1 MCWIICGYPFTPVFI
16 SHIVLRVHKV
26 YKILKSS
33 GDMEEVRLKVQ
44 KRAFPSHGRARLH
57 TSMLSKLGADE
68 GSKLVIANE
77 SKGTSVTVTLFAD
90 SMVEEGYIRLSP
102 EDLTALGLF
111 EEDTVI
117 ISKKPPISQEVRE
130 RAARTADQVSER
142 IERAGETVRK
152 EAGKAKEE
160 TIQAAGAVKEEM
172 AKAYGKFVEET
183 APVADRIGD
192 ATRGTLSRLKDE
204 VSPVAERVEGA
215 ARDTYEKISR
225 ELPVRERIS
234 KTTETIM
241 DRLKPSEEEKL
252 TKVLEE
258 CKGNIRA
265 VTILTDTV
273 ADKLVKEIDL
283 PKEVVIAAIQR
294 NKEIVIPKGD
304 TRVVKGD
311 IAFLVGKE
319 DSLQECTKMLE
330 G

>member
-1 MCWIICGYPFTPVFI
+1 
-16 SHIVLRVHKV
+16 
-26 YKILKSS
+26 
-33 GDMEEVRLKVQ
+33 MEEVRLKVR

-57 TSMLSKLGADE
+57 STLLSKLGAEE
-68 GSKLVIANE
+68 GSKLVISNE

-102 EDLTALGLF
+102 EDLTALGLI
-111 EEDTVI
+111 EEDMVI

-152 EAGKAKEE
+152 EAGKAREE
-160 TIQAAGAVKEEM
+160 TIQAAGAVKGEV

-183 APVADRIGD
+183 APIADRIGD
-192 ATRGTLSRLKDE
+192 ATRGTVSRLKEE
-204 VSPVAERVEGA
+204 VLPVTERVEDA
-215 ARDTYEKISR
+215 ARDTYQKIAK
-225 ELPVRERIS
+225 ELPVRERLS
-234 KTTETIM
+234 KTTESVM

-252 TKVLEE
+252 TRALEE

-265 VTILTDTV
+265 VTITSDAV
-273 ADKLVKEIDL
+273 ADKLVKDIDL

-319 DSLQECTKMLE
+319 DSLQECTRILE